1 MYLGKSSLIKFVLLF
16 YIRTMLTRA
25 LDSAHSKAQ
34 DMSPLVE
41 FESTPKLEIG
51 VLSIMF

>member
-1 MYLGKSSLIKFVLLF
+1 
-16 YIRTMLTRA
+16 MLTRA

-41 FESTPKLEIG
+41 IGITSKLKIG

>member
-1 MYLGKSSLIKFVLLF
+1 
-16 YIRTMLTRA
+16 MLTRA

-34 DMSPLVE
+34 GMSPLVE
-41 FESTPKLEIG
+41 IEITPKLKIG